1 MQDTQVYQPPEK
13 SIFLDLL
20 NSEEF
25 LDRYEHA
32 LKGEVLITKRDRDD
46 KDREIVKEEYI
57 QRYPAKMN
65 DLGIIS
71 TMSFLRTICDKS
83 MSLTDLSSG
92 QIDILVKQNA
102 DAWLDFLCVNS
113 TNFGLDSPTKIK
125 EVYYPARNL
134 IVAKFRSAIDGMMTN
149 AISKTTHVS
158 EVRNMSPEQPTGDNQ
173 KPGFLQKLGLKV

>member
-25 LDRYEHA
+25 LDRYEHS
-32 LKGEVLITKRDRDD
+32 LKGEVLITKREKDEKGRD
-46 KDREIVKEEYI
+46 IVKSEWLP
-57 QRYPAKMN
+57 RYPPKMN

-83 MSLTDLSSG
+83 MSLTDLSTT
-92 QIDILVKQNA
+92 QIDTLVKQNA

-113 TNFGLDSPTKIK
+113 MNFELNSPSQIR

-134 IVAKFRSAIDGMMTN
+134 IVAKFRSAVDGMMTN

-158 EVRNMSPEQPTGDNQ
+158 EVRNLAPEQAQGDSQ
-173 KPGFLQKLGLKV
+173 KPGFLQKLGIKV